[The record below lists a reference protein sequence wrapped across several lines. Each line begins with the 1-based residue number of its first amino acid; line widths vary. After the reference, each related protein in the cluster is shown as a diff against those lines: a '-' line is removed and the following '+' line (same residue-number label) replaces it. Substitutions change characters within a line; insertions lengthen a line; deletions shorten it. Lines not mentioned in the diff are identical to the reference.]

1 MDSGSIVYMH
11 TDVLHQTEI
20 VDILTKPETSCT
32 SNVPPYKPKAN
43 EVYLFQT
50 GADDWKCDQYL
61 WINNG
66 TKSVTIGNDVL
77 KKHFYKIRL
86 PGTTDK
92 TNGRKRPVG
101 SLQFKKTAYSL
112 KSNKSLILVHYE
124 GDETVYVPV
133 GHGNSKKSD
142 PPEYTRTAP
151 SVLRKIEQDIRS
163 GEKTAMDVYRESIS
177 NGSVSGEHQG
187 VLNARNVKQVE
198 NLVRKVNE
206 EERLSK
212 DDIYNLLLLA
222 YHMDGFIHEV
232 TVFPDLS
239 SIIALPEMI
248 SIVNQLLDVNTEDDV
263 PFVFFYDTT
272 FKCGDFFVSPLVFR
286 NIIFEDRP
294 IMPVAFLI
302 HSRKKEKTHARFFE
316 FVASS
321 FPKINK
327 TSVPFVTDREIGL
340 VNAIRKNFPSCDV
353 LMCWNHLIKDLKFNL
368 QQMGADQSNT
378 ALYVSHLKDLLRS
391 DSEAE
396 YMTLKDEL
404 IRKWSKPVVVYF
416 EKMEKDI
423 LTHSGKWV
431 IDKYQNL
438 YDPYSG
444 ITNNAC
450 ESMNAVIK
458 RLNKYRELPV
468 DCFVLSMFYLQ
479 NYYINEVQRGL
490 AGIGNYTLRTKFNH
504 ASIPKDE
511 INVPKQLVKPADI
524 VKHVMS
530 EIDNVRD
537 TCSKDHVSVVKVIFS

>member
-222 YHMDGFIHEV
+222 YHMDGFINEV
-232 TVFPDLS
+232 TVFLDLN

-248 SIVNQLLDVNTEDDV
+248 SIVNQLLDVNTEGDI

-294 IMPVAFLI
+294 IMPVAFLRI
-302 HSRKKEKTHARFFE
+302 EILILVSIRSIYLRH
-316 FVASS
+316 
-321 FPKINK
+321 I
-327 TSVPFVTDREIGL
+327 SVECEI
-340 VNAIRKNFPSCDV
+340 RP
-353 LMCWNHLIKDLKFNL
+353 
-368 QQMGADQSNT
+368 
-378 ALYVSHLKDLLRS
+378 
-391 DSEAE
+391 
-396 YMTLKDEL
+396 
-404 IRKWSKPVVVYF
+404 
-416 EKMEKDI
+416 
-423 LTHSGKWV
+423 
-431 IDKYQNL
+431 
-438 YDPYSG
+438 
-444 ITNNAC
+444 
-450 ESMNAVIK
+450 
-458 RLNKYRELPV
+458 
-468 DCFVLSMFYLQ
+468 
-479 NYYINEVQRGL
+479 
-490 AGIGNYTLRTKFNH
+490 
-504 ASIPKDE
+504 
-511 INVPKQLVKPADI
+511 
-524 VKHVMS
+524 
-530 EIDNVRD
+530 
-537 TCSKDHVSVVKVIFS
+537 VIFFPFFFFI

>member
-1 MDSGSIVYMH
+1 MDSGSIVYYMYK
-11 TDVLHQTEI
+11 DVLHQTEI
-20 VDILTKPETSCT
+20 VDILTNPETSRT

-86 PGTTDK
+86 PGTTDN

-101 SLQFKKTAYSL
+101 SLQFKKTAYSF

-124 GDETVYVPV
+124 GDETV
-133 GHGNSKKSD
+133 
-142 PPEYTRTAP
+142 
-151 SVLRKIEQDIRS
+151 KIEHDIKS
-163 GEKTAMDVYRESIS
+163 GDKTAMDVYRENIS
-177 NGSVSGEHQG
+177 NGSVSGEHQE

-248 SIVNQLLDVNTEDDV
+248 SIVNQLLDVNTEYDI

-272 FKCGDFFVSPLVFR
+272 FKLGDFFVSPLVFR

-302 HSRKKEKTHARFFE
+302 HGRKKEKTHARF
-316 FVASS
+316 
-321 FPKINK
+321 
-327 TSVPFVTDREIGL
+327 
-340 VNAIRKNFPSCDV
+340 
-353 LMCWNHLIKDLKFNL
+353 
-368 QQMGADQSNT
+368 
-378 ALYVSHLKDLLRS
+378 
-391 DSEAE
+391 
-396 YMTLKDEL
+396 
-404 IRKWSKPVVVYF
+404 
-416 EKMEKDI
+416 
-423 LTHSGKWV
+423 
-431 IDKYQNL
+431 
-438 YDPYSG
+438 
-444 ITNNAC
+444 
-450 ESMNAVIK
+450 
-458 RLNKYRELPV
+458 LN
-468 DCFVLSMFYLQ
+468 S
-479 NYYINEVQRGL
+479 
-490 AGIGNYTLRTKFNH
+490 
-504 ASIPKDE
+504 
-511 INVPKQLVKPADI
+511 
-524 VKHVMS
+524 
-530 EIDNVRD
+530 
-537 TCSKDHVSVVKVIFS
+537 